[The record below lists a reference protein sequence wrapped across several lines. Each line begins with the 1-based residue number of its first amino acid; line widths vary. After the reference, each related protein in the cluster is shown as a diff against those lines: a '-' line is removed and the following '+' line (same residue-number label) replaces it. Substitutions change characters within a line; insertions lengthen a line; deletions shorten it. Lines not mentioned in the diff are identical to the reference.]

1 MLGKVMVPLDGSVF
15 AESALPV
22 ARAIV
27 RHGGGSLELVTV
39 HEPIPAFAQDDWEE
53 SARDWSEQYLR
64 EVTRRLGEIDIPVEP
79 IVLSG
84 HVAETLEEH
93 ASSDEHR
100 ADLVV
105 MATHGR
111 GTFSRAWLGSVAD
124 HFVRHSPC
132 PVLLVRP
139 EREEKVDVTTE
150 WSCDR
155 ILVPVDGTEFSESI
169 LGYVMEFGRLLD
181 AAVTLVQV
189 VAYPLEIASPYLPH
203 TVQMNQQ
210 VVDDAKEAARKHL
223 ERVADQLAEDGVE
236 ADVKVLVDT
245 QAGHGIL
252 RASEEVDADM
262 IAMATHGRG
271 GMSRA
276 VLGSSADKVIRGTHR
291 PVFVHRPDPRLDA

>member
-27 RHGGGSLELVTV
+27 RKGGGSLELVTV

-64 EVTRRLGEIDIPVEP
+64 EVTRRLGEIEIPVQSF
-79 IVLSG
+79 VLSG

-93 ASSDEHR
+93 VSSSEHG

-139 EREEKVDVTTE
+139 EREEKVDVASE
-150 WSCDR
+150 WTCDQ
-155 ILVPVDGTEFSESI
+155 ILVPVDGPGPERE
-169 LGYVMEFGRLLD
+169 
-181 AAVTLVQV
+181 VTDGQ
-189 VAYPLEIASPYLPH
+189 
-203 TVQMNQQ
+203 
-210 VVDDAKEAARKHL
+210 ARP
-223 ERVADQLAEDGVE
+223 
-236 ADVKVLVDT
+236 
-245 QAGHGIL
+245 
-252 RASEEVDADM
+252 
-262 IAMATHGRG
+262 GRG
-271 GMSRA
+271 
-276 VLGSSADKVIRGTHR
+276 
-291 PVFVHRPDPRLDA
+291 